1 MPEGLVN
8 KREGTSEKERD
19 DLQKAREL
27 LVPLGEKLQAHAC
40 CCVAKVTACN
50 GFKMFVKKKKKK
62 SDLWA
67 ETNYSFNMRWL

>member
-27 LVPLGEKLQAHAC
+27 LVPLGRNYRPMPAVVLLKLLPVMVSKC
-40 CCVAKVTACN
+40 SL
-50 GFKMFVKKKKKK
+50 KKKKK
-62 SDLWA
+62 
-67 ETNYSFNMRWL
+67 Y